1 MILTL
6 SIKNQCFCTIV
17 ETADEIERKQKLID
31 EDFIDLQTK
40 FEQVNDVATE
50 QKKIKKKIEDLLD
63 SVIDDKNPFSTFDD
77 FSWEDEMFSESDSV
91 PTVEASKT
99 FLNEIN

>member
-6 SIKNQCFCTIV
+6 SIKNQCFRTTV
-17 ETADEIERKQKLID
+17 ETADKIERKQKLID

-50 QKKIKKKIEDLLD
+50 QKKKKKNRRL
-63 SVIDDKNPFSTFDD
+63 T
-77 FSWEDEMFSESDSV
+77 
-91 PTVEASKT
+91 
-99 FLNEIN
+99 